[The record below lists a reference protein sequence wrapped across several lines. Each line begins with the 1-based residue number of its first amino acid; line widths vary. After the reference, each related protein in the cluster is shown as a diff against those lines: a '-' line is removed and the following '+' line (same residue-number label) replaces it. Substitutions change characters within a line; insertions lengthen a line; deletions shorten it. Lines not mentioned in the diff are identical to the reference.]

1 MNKSF
6 LFSFILDGIHKL
18 HLSNNNN
25 EYNILTTSNVN
36 YVIKTSLSFHFSGY
50 YADPEMQ
57 CQGYHVCLSSQFMPG
72 IADRKMS
79 FLCPNGTIFS
89 QALFTCD
96 WWYV

>member
-1 MNKSF
+1 MK
-6 LFSFILDGIHKL
+6 
-18 HLSNNNN
+18 NNTKP
-25 EYNILTTSNVN
+25 I
-36 YVIKTSLSFHFSGY
+36 FHISGY

-96 WWYV
+96 WWYVRNFLCYFM